1 MGNWSEEITA
11 KIDSKL
17 ESARDKDIIF
27 FRIKEFKRNIERV
40 DEFST
45 SCPSCKKEMIDIAEV
60 VESIDVAVDV
70 PGRKRR
76 EYDRLISRLSSH
88 MRKEHGFYAPY
99 YYSYIYAL
107 YGAIAGTA
115 LGLLFMKLQPLHK
128 LEMFAIG
135 ISIGLVVA
143 YFAGNFKDKK
153 VRNDNKLM

>member
-11 KIDSKL
+11 KIDEKL
-17 ESARDKDIIF
+17 QDARDKDIIF
-27 FRIKEFKRNIERV
+27 FRIKEFKRNVARV
-40 DEFST
+40 DDFST

-76 EYDRLISRLSSH
+76 EYDRLISRLARH
-88 MRKEHGFYAPY
+88 MRQEHGFYAPY
-99 YYSYIYAL
+99 YFSYIYAL
-107 YGAIAGTA
+107 YGAIAGSA
-115 LGLLFMKLQPLHK
+115 LGFLFMKLQPLHK

-143 YFAGNFKDKK
+143 YFAGNVKDKK